1 MNTRSPNPR
10 RRLRAL
16 VGNASFRRSLCIVV
30 AVLLAAVG
38 GQLAFAP
45 RPDAQEVARTTY
57 EGTNASFPNPERGF
71 FAQPLSSSRAPSPL
85 RLADLRGY
93 RDDDIT
99 VLRRLYSMPTFR
111 DGPIS
116 ASFLGH
122 IEGDFDTARQAG
134 VKLIVRFAYNFNEPD
149 GSTEDAPK
157 EVVLSH
163 IGQLE
168 PVLRANADVI
178 AHVEAG
184 FIGRWGEWHTS
195 TNGLAN
201 IPDKRDVLS
210 GLLGSLPKSRMVA
223 VRYPQDKKDIY
234 NTTEPLG
241 PAGAFGGTDRAR
253 TGHHN
258 DCFVADVDD
267 WGTYWPL
274 DPSSL
279 EAQKSY
285 LHRENR
291 YVVQSG
297 ETCNYNPPR
306 SDCPD
311 ALEDLE
317 RMRWSSLN
325 SEYHPRVLRSWE
337 NQGCMVQIE
346 RRLGYRFKLL
356 SSTIPRNAAA
366 GGVFRMS
373 FTIKNTGFASP
384 YNPRKLEIVLRNRR
398 TGEETRLRTD
408 HDPRSWLPG
417 PERTVAL
424 QERLPADLPTGAYD
438 LFLSLPDPGLRGRP
452 EYSIRLANAGL
463 WEPQT
468 GYNALRTSIRAG

>member
-1 MNTRSPNPR
+1 MPKG
-10 RRLRAL
+10 LHA
-16 VGNASFRRSLCIVV
+16 VCCNAAFRRVLCLVA
-30 AVLLAAVG
+30 AVLVAAG
-38 GQLAFAP
+38 ICTLAFSP
-45 RPDAQEVARTTY
+45 RPGAQTQDIARTTY

-71 FAQPLSSSRAPSPL
+71 FVQPLSSSRAPSPL
-85 RLADLRGY
+85 RLAELRAL

-99 VLRRLYSMPTFR
+99 LLRRLYSMPTFR

-116 ASFLGH
+116 TSFLEH

-149 GSTEDAPK
+149 GSTQDAPK

-178 AHVEAG
+178 AHVDAG

-210 GLLGSLPKSRMVA
+210 RLLGSLPKSRMVA
-223 VRYPQDKKDIY
+223 VRVPQEKRDVYK
-234 NTTEPLG
+234 TARPLG
-241 PAGAFGGTDRAR
+241 PADAFSGTNRAR

-258 DCFVADVDD
+258 DCFVAARDD

-274 DPSSL
+274 DPASL
-279 EAQKSY
+279 EAQKDY
-285 LHRENR
+285 LNQDNR

-306 SDCPD
+306 SNCRA
-311 ALEDLE
+311 ALRDLE

-325 SEYHPRVLRSWE
+325 SEYHPRVLRRWE
-337 NQGCMVQIE
+337 NQGCMAEIE
-346 RRLGYRFKLL
+346 RRLGYRFKLV
-356 SSTIPRNAAA
+356 SSTIPRDAAA

-373 FTIKNTGFASP
+373 LRIENTGFASP

-408 HDPRSWLPG
+408 RDPRSWLPG
-417 PERTVAL
+417 PERTVEL
-424 QERLPADLPTGAYD
+424 QERLPADLPAGTYG
-438 LFLSLPDPGLRGRP
+438 LFLNLPDPKPALRGRAA
-452 EYSIRLANAGL
+452 YSIRLANAGL

-468 GYNALRTSIRAG
+468 GYNSLRASVRVGP